1 MYLFTKLSKRTKT
14 ISWFLIHVFVL
25 QIIPFSSFA
34 NKEQVSDS
42 DQFTVLDQFKKDDL
56 IERILAWSA
65 PSLKEAS
72 DSDVEQSATRF
83 KTINQAKSSVQL
95 KAVSAS
101 ENGFTPGSMND
112 MVDPFT
118 GDFSYNLPL
127 MDVEG
132 YPLTLNYN
140 ANVNM
145 NSDASWVG
153 LGWNLDVGSVN
164 REMRGIPDEFNG
176 DQSLTR
182 TVKQLDD
189 ITSDGF
195 KAGGYVSLGLKKNY
209 FTPKVQLTALWGS
222 YENSYL
228 GLGKTFDIGLQ
239 ATVALSY
246 SDERGNIAA
255 SFGLGYTSDSK
266 GGVGF
271 NRDFGFSAGFGP
283 KEGETGAGGSIGATF
298 GRNFNSRHGLMSK
311 TQSFSISAGYTAE
324 PSKSNSAGT
333 KMFSKGDG
341 TSGRSYS
348 ASYGASTTIMFG
360 TAASTPRLQFSST
373 SLSNAFFLN
382 AYVGAKSGNLIAKA
396 GAIVETYNSSSKMTG
411 SNTISEPAYGYL
423 HSGKRANET
432 GGSPVMDFNRGTDF
446 EFSERMKNLPFS
458 VQTYDIFHASSSGL
472 NGQFRANRTDVG
484 TYYDASTQGKL
495 NENSVMLVND
505 DIKAVNVGVLFGAGI
520 TIEVGY
526 STGIQKGEM
535 ISGKWG
541 SPINFATIADNTEY
555 DPTAYFKAI
564 GELTPNN
571 LTNYTN
577 LGGTS
582 ARRFNLTAGSDNIN
596 VTSTMDNGASPSVSS
611 GPKPV
616 RATAFIPRTASALFT
631 GANVYERTFRYYNNA
646 GIYVTPQNRVGAHRA
661 GNHISAVQII
671 SGNGGVYTYDI
682 PNYSLISSEV
692 AFSCSGRLVDA
703 TTGQVSYVASTDD
716 AISNSLGKSQMFDKT
731 DIPAYP
737 TTFLL
742 TSLVSSDYID
752 MTGDGPSLD
761 DIGSYHKFDYV
772 KSYDNYKW
780 RFPISGYNS
789 SGDPKAIINKGF
801 LSLDSDDIATYS
813 YGEREVYFPK
823 TIKGKNYVAVFV
835 LEDRKDAFGVID
847 NKGFLDDTKPLK
859 ALDKI
864 MLYNLSDYET
874 NGTNATALQVV
885 DFEYDYSLCLK
896 APSNKDTYLTPGSTN
911 NGKLTLRKIMTY
923 TGASKEMGL
932 SAIEF
937 EYNAGPSYNHLN
949 VDRWGNYKPNNASVP
964 NDLYP
969 YAVQDETNANTYAA
983 YWKLSKIT
991 TPGGGEMIINY
1002 EADSY
1007 GYVQN
1012 KRAMRQFEIAGM
1024 MDLYKYHSVINTN
1037 YWTTQSS
1044 DLSPEFRNDSFNPNP
1059 DFVVEQF
1066 RKKYGEFKKNLMPN
1080 NVIVFRLDQSISSS
1094 LNMTDANKKV
1104 KDDYFKDPSK
1114 GPNSYLQE
1122 LYFNIYA
1129 EVKSGIQEMIPC
1141 FVKIAPDYPQ
1151 LFQDWSGGMD
1161 NNLYSIGVMPPNSST
1176 SDYEYGYV
1184 VLEMINVGKIE
1195 ETKKKEKKDKDILIL
1210 HPVQRFGIDFIR
1222 QNLPD
1227 IVYGAC
1233 KTCEGELSVDKKALF
1248 GNEMYEYIIT
1258 KGNYLRNLTP
1268 TRSFVRLFEPDN
1280 KKMGGNARVKSIQL
1294 NDQWVEMSGE
1304 ESITD
1309 GTYGWSYLYPERYK
1323 TGGVAAYEPR
1333 QGMDENPLYEWDSY
1347 YDFAKKFPD
1356 ELNFNVMP
1364 LAQQLYPSEVVGYEK
1379 VRISM
1384 TGHGASGKGETEFNF
1399 HTNKEEKYRTVA
1411 RASDID
1417 KSQKIN
1423 EKSFFTGQ
1431 TVDLFGFSQ
1440 GYSVITND
1448 FHGKPIDV
1456 TLKDPQGN
1464 SISNTQYEYYELGEK
1479 IPMIDR
1485 KGHIENES
1493 VAQEFD
1499 IHLDSRYIHDE
1510 SKFKMAGL
1518 TVGFTWSIPPKI
1530 SLSPFYTQNSR
1541 ERGFYSLNLLKHI
1554 NYSAVV
1560 KSAKTTYMAS
1570 ENTASSLMYDKYT
1583 GEIVLSSLDDEFN
1596 DRLYSLTY
1604 PSHWAYPNLREVQS
1618 SYPANSTGT
1627 LNSTSGLLSATYD
1640 LSEFYAPGD
1649 LIELSNGSST
1659 STGYILS
1666 ISPGSSGGSTAYL
1679 VTTTGAVFNAF
1690 SGAVTFQMK
1699 TANRKNRLTES
1710 MQFMLT
1716 KKPFIITPGLDFH
1729 FPTDNTTEEII
1740 SSYAITYKDKNN
1752 IGECSTKLENQY
1764 INLFA
1769 NGAKGDPVLETV
1781 LSWQC
1786 ERKNEMHNQKT
1797 RFDGAYLDFKPF
1809 YAMDVYNVW
1818 TRIDKSNYPFSGNGT
1833 FQKWRKS
1840 TIPTRFD
1847 RYGNPI
1853 EMRNATGN
1861 HLTSITVTNT
1871 KIADLPIAQA
1881 MNANATDIAFDGF
1894 ETYTY
1899 YPSFYGTYFNF
1910 QIPSTNSLVSTVRHS
1925 GKTSLKL
1932 TASQTASYTSTITA
1946 NCAFDD
1952 IPSTDVPAG
1961 YIEGRSC
1968 NCPPPLFNPNPGDY
1982 IFGAWVKQSTTGA
1995 TVNIIV
2001 GTGGSATTYTAVKT
2015 GPVIEGWQR
2024 VEGTCTIPI
2033 GPTQVSLK
2041 MENGS
2046 STDAYFDDF
2055 RLHPFQAGM
2064 STMVYDPVTLIPIA
2078 THDENNYTTFYNYD
2092 ENLQLVRIKI
2102 ETIEGIKTI
2111 SETEFGLH
2119 TK

>member
-14 ISWFLIHVFVL
+14 ISWFLLHVFVL

-34 NKEQVSDS
+34 GEKHNTADLNLFTASGNKKS
-42 DQFTVLDQFKKDDL
+42 DL
-56 IERILAWSA
+56 ITRILAWSA
-65 PSLKEAS
+65 ASSIERSES
-72 DSDVEQSATRF
+72 DSQYRSVKKANSSISN
-83 KTINQAKSSVQL
+83 KKNSVQL
-95 KAVSAS
+95 KTISAS
-101 ENGFTPGSMND
+101 GNGFTPGSMND
-112 MVDPFT
+112 YVDPFT
-118 GDFSYNLPL
+118 GDFSYSLPL

-176 DQSLTR
+176 TQNLTR

-189 ITSDGF
+189 ITSNGF
-195 KAGGYVSLGLKKNY
+195 KAGGYASIGLKKNF
-209 FTPKVQLTALWGS
+209 FTPKLQVTALWGS

-255 SFGLGYTSDSK
+255 SFGLGYTSDTK

-271 NRDFGFSAGFGP
+271 NRDFGFSAGYGP

-298 GRNFNSRHGLMSK
+298 GRNFNSRHGLMAK
-311 TQSFSISAGYTAE
+311 TQSFSVSAGYTAE
-324 PSKSNSAGT
+324 PYKSNSAGT
-333 KMFSKGDG
+333 KMFAKGNG
-341 TSGRSYS
+341 ISGRGYS

-382 AYVGAKSGNLIAKA
+382 AYVGAKTGNLVAKA
-396 GAIVETYNSSSKMTG
+396 GAIVETYESSSKMAG
-411 SNTISEPAYGYL
+411 SNTINEPAYGYL
-423 HSGKRANET
+423 HSGKRANST

-484 TYYDASTQGKL
+484 TYYDASTQGML

-505 DIKAVNVGVLFGAGI
+505 DIKSVNVGVLFGAGI

-526 STGIQKGEM
+526 STGVQKGEM

-541 SPINFATIADNTEY
+541 SPINFASVSDNTEY
-555 DPTAYFKAI
+555 DPTTYFKAI

-577 LGGTS
+577 LGGS
-582 ARRFNLTAGSDNIN
+582 AARRFNLTAGSDIN
-596 VTSTMDNGASPSVSS
+596 VTSTMDNGVSPSVSS
-611 GPKPV
+611 TPVPV
-616 RATAFIPRTASALFT
+616 RATAFIPKTANAMYT
-631 GANVYERTFRYYNNA
+631 GSNVYERTFRYYNNT
-646 GIYVTPQNRVGAHRA
+646 GTYVSPVNRVGAHRA
-661 GNHISAVQII
+661 GNHISAIQVT
-671 SGNGGVYTYDI
+671 STGGSIYSYGI

-692 AFSCSGRLVDA
+692 AFSCTGRSVDA
-703 TTGQVSYVASTDD
+703 TTGMVSYSASDAST
-716 AISNSLGKSQMFDKT
+716 SNSLGKSQMYDRT

-752 MTGDGPSLD
+752 ITGDGPSID

-772 KSYDNYKW
+772 KVYDNYKW
-780 RFPISGYNS
+780 RFPVSGYS
-789 SGDPKAIINKGF
+789 SGSPKAIINKGF
-801 LSLDSDDIATYS
+801 LSLDSDDIATFT
-813 YGEREVYFPK
+813 YGEREVYYPK

-847 NKGFLDDTKPLK
+847 DQGFLDDTKPLK

-864 MLYNLSDYET
+864 ILYNLSDYEA
-874 NGTNATALQVV
+874 NGTNATMLQVV

-896 APSNKDTYLTPGSTN
+896 APSNKDTYTTPSSSN
-911 NGKLTLRKIMTY
+911 NGKLTLKKIMTY
-923 TGASKEMGL
+923 AGTSKEMGL
-932 SAIEF
+932 SAVEF

-949 VDRWGNYKPNNASVP
+949 VDRWGNYKPNNTAIP

-969 YAVQDETNANTYAA
+969 YAIQDEATANTYAA
-983 YWKLSKIT
+983 YWKLSKII

-1024 MDLYKYHSVINTN
+1024 MDLYKYHGVINQT
-1037 YWTTQSS
+1037 YWTTQSTDLKS
-1044 DLSPEFRNDSFNPNP
+1044 DFRNDSFTPNP

-1080 NVIVFRLDQSISSS
+1080 NVIVFRLDQPISSTLS
-1094 LNMTDANKKV
+1094 KAEANQKV
-1104 KDDYFKDPSK
+1104 KDAYFKDPSK

-1122 LYFNIYA
+1122 LYFNVYA
-1129 EVKSGIQEMIPC
+1129 EVKSGYQEMIPC
-1141 FVKIAPDYPQ
+1141 FVNIAPDYPQ

-1161 NNLYSIGVMPPNSST
+1161 NNMYSIGVLPPSSST

-1184 VLEMINVGKIE
+1184 VLELINVGKIE

-1210 HPVQRFGIDFIR
+1210 HPIQRFGIDFIR

-1233 KTCEGELSVDKKALF
+1233 RTCEGELSVDKKALF

-1258 KGNYLRNLTP
+1258 KGNYLRSLT
-1268 TRSFVRLFEPDN
+1268 TGRSFVRLFEPDN
-1280 KKMGGNARVKSIQL
+1280 KKFGGNTRVRSIQL
-1294 NDQWVEMSGE
+1294 NDKWADMSGE
-1304 ESITD
+1304 EAITN
-1309 GTYGWSYLYPERYK
+1309 GTYGWSYLYPSRDK
-1323 TGGVAAYEPR
+1323 TTGVAAYEPR
-1333 QGMDENPLYEWDSY
+1333 QGMDENPFYEWDSY

-1356 ELNFNVMP
+1356 ELNFNVMQ
-1364 LAQQLYPSEVVGYEK
+1364 LAQQLFPREVVGYEN
-1379 VRISM
+1379 VHISM
-1384 TGHGASGKGETEFNF
+1384 TGYGASNKGEVETNF
-1399 HTNKEEKYRTVA
+1399 HTNKEEKYKTIA
-1411 RASDID
+1411 IPTDID

-1431 TVDLFGFSQ
+1431 TVDLYSFSQ

-1448 FHGKPIDV
+1448 FHGKPIDI
-1456 TLKDPQGN
+1456 TLKDAQGN
-1464 SISNTQYEYYELGEK
+1464 TISQTQYEYYELGEK

-1485 KGHIENES
+1485 KGHVENES

-1518 TVGFTWSIPPKI
+1518 TVGFTWSLPPKI

-1554 NYSAVV
+1554 NYSATV
-1560 KSAKTTYMAS
+1560 KKVKTTYMAS
-1570 ENTASSLMYDKYT
+1570 ANFASNLLYDKYS
-1583 GEIVLSSLDDEFN
+1583 GSVILSSIEDEYN
-1596 DRLYSLTY
+1596 DELYNLIY
-1604 PSHWAYPNLREVQS
+1604 PAHWAYPNLREIQTF
-1618 SYPANSTGT
+1618 YPTMSIGN
-1627 LNSTSGLLSATYD
+1627 LNSSNGLLTATYD

-1649 LIELSNGSST
+1649 LIELTNGSST
-1659 STGYILS
+1659 SNGYILS
-1666 ISPGSSGGSTAYL
+1666 IAPGSSGGSSAYI
-1679 VTTTGAVFNAF
+1679 VTPTGSIFNSF
-1690 SGAVTFQMK
+1690 SGPVTFQIK
-1699 TANRKNRLTES
+1699 SSSRTNRLVES
-1710 MQFMLT
+1710 MQSIST
-1716 KKPFIITPGLDFH
+1716 KKPVIVTSGTDFN
-1729 FPTDNTTEEII
+1729 FPTDNSSEEILE
-1740 SSYAITYKDKNN
+1740 SSAITYRDKNN
-1752 IGECSTKLENQY
+1752 ISACSPKPDNQY

-1781 LSWQC
+1781 FSWQS
-1786 ERKNEMHNQKT
+1786 ERKNETHNHKT

-1809 YAMDVYNVW
+1809 YALDNYHVW
-1818 TRIDKSNYPFSGNGT
+1818 TRIDKPNYPFSGNGT

-1840 TIPTRFD
+1840 EITTRFD
-1847 RYGNPI
+1847 RYGSPI
-1853 EMRNATGN
+1853 EMRDIIGN
-1861 HLTSITVTNT
+1861 YTSSISITNT
-1871 KIADLPIAQA
+1871 KISDLPIARVT
-1881 MNANATDIAFDGF
+1881 NANATDVVFDGF
-1894 ETYTY
+1894 EVYTY
-1899 YPSFYGTYFNF
+1899 YPVVNSTYFTF
-1910 QIPSTNSLVSTVRHS
+1910 QIPNSNSLVSTVRHS

-1932 TASQTASYTSTITA
+1932 TASQSASYTSTTVA
-1946 NCAFDD
+1946 NCAFDE
-1952 IPSTDVPAG
+1952 IPNTDLPAG
-1961 YIEGRSC
+1961 YLDGRNC

-1982 IFGAWVKQSTTGA
+1982 IFGAWVKQTGTGA
-1995 TVNIIV
+1995 TVKVIV
-2001 GTGGSATTYTAVKT
+2001 GTGGSASTYTAVKT

-2024 VEGTCTIPI
+2024 VEGTCTIPTAPI
-2033 GPTQVSLK
+2033 QVSLK
-2041 MENGS
+2041 LENGS
-2046 STDAYFDDF
+2046 SADAYFDDF
-2055 RLHPFQAGM
+2055 RLHPFMSDM
-2064 STMVYDPVTLIPIA
+2064 STVVYDPASLIPLA
-2078 THDENNYTTFYNYD
+2078 THDQNNYTTFYNYD
-2092 ENLQLVRIKI
+2092 ENLQLVRIKV
-2102 ETIEGIKTI
+2102 ETIEGIKTV
-2111 SETEFGLH
+2111 SENEFGLY

>member
-14 ISWFLIHVFVL
+14 ISWFLLHVFVL

-34 NKEQVSDS
+34 GEKNSTVDLNLFTASGNKKS
-42 DQFTVLDQFKKDDL
+42 DL
-56 IERILAWSA
+56 IARMLAWSA
-65 PSLKEAS
+65 PSSKENTES
-72 DSDVEQSATRF
+72 DSEYQSL
-83 KTINQAKSSVQL
+83 KKVNSPDSNKKNSVQL
-95 KAVSAS
+95 KTVSAS
-101 ENGFTPGSMND
+101 GSGFTPGAMND

-132 YPLTLNYN
+132 YPLTLTYN

-176 DQSLTR
+176 DQNLTR

-189 ITSDGF
+189 ITSNGF
-195 KAGGYVSLGLKKNY
+195 KAGGYASLGLKKNY
-209 FTPKVQLTALWGS
+209 FTPKLQVTALWGS

-255 SFGLGYTSDSK
+255 SFGLGYTSDTK

-271 NRDFGFSAGFGP
+271 NRDFGFSAGYGP
-283 KEGETGAGGSIGATF
+283 KQGETGAGGSIGATF
-298 GRNFNSRHGLMSK
+298 GRNFNSRIGLIAK
-311 TQSFSISAGYTAE
+311 TQSFSVSAGYTAE
-324 PSKSNSAGT
+324 PYKGNADSDKWFT
-333 KMFSKGDG
+333 KGDKG
-341 TSGRSYS
+341 ATTGRGYS

-360 TAASTPRLQFSST
+360 TAASTPRLQFNST

-382 AYVGAKSGNLIAKA
+382 AYVGAKSGSLVAKA
-396 GAIVETYNSSSKMTG
+396 GAIVETYSSESKMAG
-411 SNTISEPAYGYL
+411 SNTIYEQAYGYL
-423 HSGKRANET
+423 HSGKRANAT
-432 GGSPVMDFNRGTDF
+432 GSSPVMDFNRGTDF

-458 VQTYDIFHASSSGL
+458 VQTYDIFHASSSGI

-484 TYYDASTQGKL
+484 TYYDASTQGRL

-526 STGIQKGEM
+526 STGVQKGDM
-535 ISGKWG
+535 VSGKWG
-541 SPINFATIADNTEY
+541 SPIDFATVGNNTEY
-555 DPTAYFKAI
+555 DPTTYFKAI

-571 LTNYTN
+571 LANYTN
-577 LGGTS
+577 LGGS
-582 ARRFNLTAGSDNIN
+582 APRRFNLTAGSDIN
-596 VTSTMDNGASPSVSS
+596 VTSTMDNGISPSVSS
-611 GPKPV
+611 SPKPV
-616 RATAFIPRTASALFT
+616 RATAFIPRTANAMYT
-631 GANVYERTFRYYNNA
+631 GSNVYERTFRYYNTT
-646 GIYVTPQNRVGAHRA
+646 GTYVSPVNRVGAHRA
-661 GNHISAVQII
+661 GNHISAIQVT
-671 SGNGGVYTYDI
+671 STNGGIYTYGI

-692 AFSCSGRLVDA
+692 AFSCTGRSVDA
-703 TTGQVSYVASTDD
+703 STGMVSYSASD
-716 AISNSLGKSQMFDKT
+716 ASISNSLGKSQMFDRT

-742 TSLVSSDYID
+742 TSSVSSDYID
-752 MTGDGPSLD
+752 VTGDGPSLD
-761 DIGSYHKFDYV
+761 DIGSYYKFDYV
-772 KSYDNYKW
+772 KVYDNYKW
-780 RFPISGYNS
+780 RFPVSGYG
-789 SGDPKAIINKGF
+789 SGNPKAIINKGF
-801 LSLDSDDIATYS
+801 LSLDSDDIASYS
-813 YGEREVYFPK
+813 YGEREVYYPK
-823 TIKGKNYVAVFV
+823 TIKGKNYIAVFV

-847 NKGFLDDTKPLK
+847 DKGFLDDTKPLK

-864 MLYNLSDYET
+864 ILYNLSDYEA
-874 NGTNATALQVV
+874 NGVNATMLQVV

-896 APSNKDTYLTPGSTN
+896 APSNKDTYTNPSSTN
-911 NGKLTLRKIMTY
+911 NGKLTLKKIMTY
-923 TGASKEMGL
+923 AGTSKEQGL

-937 EYNAGPSYNHLN
+937 DYNAGPSYNHLN
-949 VDRWGNYKPNNASVP
+949 VDRWGNYKPNNTAVP

-969 YAVQDETNANTYAA
+969 YAIQDETTANTYSA
-983 YWKLSKIT
+983 YWKLSKVT
-991 TPGGGEMIINY
+991 SSTGGEMTINY

-1024 MDLYKYHSVINTN
+1024 MNLYKYHEVINQT
-1037 YWTTQSS
+1037 YWTSQSS
-1044 DLSPEFRNDSFNPNP
+1044 DLKSEFRNDSFNPNP

-1080 NVIVFRLDQSISSS
+1080 NVIVFRLDKPISNS
-1094 LNMTDANKKV
+1094 LSKVEANKKV

-1122 LYFNIYA
+1122 LYFNVYA
-1129 EVKSGIQEMIPC
+1129 EVKSGYQEMIPC

-1161 NNLYSIGVMPPNSST
+1161 NNMYSIGVLPPSSST
-1176 SDYEYGYV
+1176 DDYQYGYV
-1184 VLEMINVGKIE
+1184 VLELINVGKIE

-1210 HPVQRFGIDFIR
+1210 HPIQRFGIDFIR

-1233 KTCEGELSVDKKALF
+1233 RTCEGELSVDKKALF

-1258 KGNYLRNLTP
+1258 KGNYLRNLTT

-1280 KKMGGNARVKSIQL
+1280 KKFGGNARVKSIQI
-1294 NDQWVEMSGE
+1294 DDKWVSMSGE
-1304 ESITD
+1304 ESITN
-1309 GTYGWSYLYPERYK
+1309 GTYGWTYQYPSRSE
-1323 TGGVAAYEPR
+1323 TGGIAAYEPR
-1333 QGMDENPLYEWDSY
+1333 QGMDENPFYEWDSY

-1364 LAQQLYPSEVVGYEK
+1364 LAQQLFPKEVVGYEK

-1384 TGHGASGKGETEFNF
+1384 TGYGASSKGEVEMNF
-1399 HTNKEEKYRTVA
+1399 HTNKEEGYKTIAVPT
-1411 RASDID
+1411 DID

-1431 TVDLFGFSQ
+1431 TVDLYGFSQ

-1448 FHGKPIDV
+1448 FHGKPIDI

-1464 SISNTQYEYYELGEK
+1464 SIYQTVYEYYKLGEK

-1485 KGHIENES
+1485 KGHVENES
-1493 VAQEFD
+1493 VAQEYD

-1518 TVGFTWSIPPKI
+1518 TVGFTWSLPPKI
-1530 SLSPFYTQNSR
+1530 SISPFYTQNSR
-1541 ERGFYSLNLLKHI
+1541 ERGFYSLNMLKHM

-1560 KSAKTTYMAS
+1560 KSIKTTNMAS
-1570 ENTASSLMYDKYT
+1570 ENTANNLLYDKYT
-1583 GEIVLSSLDDEFN
+1583 GSVILSSLQDEYN
-1596 DRLYSLTY
+1596 DRLYSLVY
-1604 PSHWAYPNLREVQS
+1604 PAHWAYPNLREIQT
-1618 SYPANSTGT
+1618 SYPASSSGNLNSSTG
-1627 LNSTSGLLSATYD
+1627 LLTATYD
-1640 LSEFYAPGD
+1640 LSEFYSPGD
-1649 LIELSNGSST
+1649 LIELTNGSTT

-1666 ISPGSSGGSTAYL
+1666 IAAGSSGSSTAYI
-1679 VTTTGAVFNAF
+1679 VNTNGAIFTAI
-1690 SGAVTFQMK
+1690 SGALTFRVLVP
-1699 TANRKNRLTES
+1699 NRSNRLSEA
-1710 MQFMLT
+1710 MQTLAT
-1716 KKPFIITPGLDFH
+1716 KKPFVITAGSNFP
-1729 FPTDNTTEEII
+1729 FPTDEILE
-1740 SSYAITYKDKNN
+1740 SSALIYKDKNN
-1752 IGECSTKLENQY
+1752 ISECSPKPDNQY

-1769 NGAKGDPVLETV
+1769 NGAKGKPIVETI
-1781 LSWQC
+1781 LSWQT
-1786 ERKNEMHNQKT
+1786 ERKNEVHPQKT
-1797 RFDGAYLDFKPF
+1797 RFDGAYVDFKPL
-1809 YAMDVYNVW
+1809 YALDAYNVW
-1818 TRIDKSNYPFSGNGT
+1818 ARIDRPNYPSGNGT

-1840 TIPTRFD
+1840 AINTRFN
-1847 RYGNPI
+1847 RYGVPI
-1853 EMRNATGN
+1853 ESRDLIGN
-1861 HLTSITVTNT
+1861 YSTTVSITNT
-1871 KIADLPIAQA
+1871 KIADLQIAQVS
-1881 MNANATDIAFDGF
+1881 NANATDIAFDGF

-1899 YPSFYGTYFNF
+1899 ETGFYGTYFNF
-1910 QIPSTNSLVSTVRHS
+1910 QIPSSTSLVSTVRHS

-1932 TASQTASYTSTITA
+1932 TASQSASYTSTTTA
-1946 NCAFDD
+1946 NCAFDE
-1952 IPSTDVPAG
+1952 IPSTDIPAG
-1961 YIEGRSC
+1961 YLDGRNC

-1982 IFGAWVKQSTTGA
+1982 IFGAWVKQTGTNA
-1995 TVNIIV
+1995 TVKVIV
-2001 GTGGSATTYTAVKT
+2001 GTGGSATTYTAVKS
-2015 GPVIEGWQR
+2015 GPAIDGWQR
-2024 VEGTCTIPI
+2024 VEGICTIPTAPI
-2033 GPTQVSLK
+2033 QVSLK
-2041 MENGS
+2041 LENGT

-2055 RLHPFQAGM
+2055 RLHPVSAEM
-2064 STMVYDPVTLIPIA
+2064 STIVYDPKTLLPLA
-2078 THDENNYTTFYNYD
+2078 THNTYNYTTFYNYD
-2092 ENLQLVRIKI
+2092 ENLQLVRLKL
-2102 ETIEGIKTI
+2102 ETIEGIKTV
-2111 SETEFGLH
+2111 SETESGLY